1 MEFEDTSETLKGYI
15 REFDSIFGKYFA
27 KPKKKGM
34 SGSEIP
40 QDEPN
45 FKIEEPT
52 EIVRKPKK
60 HTKEKLKKLYKSLSS
75 KTHPDMG
82 GDEED
87 FVKIGKYYED
97 GNIMELISIAEK
109 YDIVYELDDDDSTIL
124 ETNIKKLEAEVFRM
138 KDTLAWNWC
147 VGDVNLKKHI
157 VKIVESQTKEKI
169 DPTQVIDEL
178 KEKDTLKE
186 ILKLSE
192 SNER

>member
-1 MEFEDTSETLKGYI
+1 
-15 REFDSIFGKYFA
+15 
-27 KPKKKGM
+27 
-34 SGSEIP
+34 
-40 QDEPN
+40 
-45 FKIEEPT
+45 
-52 EIVRKPKK
+52 
-60 HTKEKLKKLYKSLSS
+60 
-75 KTHPDMG
+75 MG
-82 GDEED
+82 GNEED

-109 YDIVYELDDDDSTIL
+109 YNIIYELDDDDSTIL